1 MIIQRNA
8 DFGPYTRVGD
18 DGSKIES
25 MTVKRKI
32 TSRHGVDSRPLS
44 EWLRDAW
51 RAAANIHPSC
61 AQRLG
66 FPRSSIQVLLPIR
79 SSRCPTALRK
89 GGRSPGGKDRP
100 RANYGEGGIAARR
113 ALGKLSASVRQIGI
127 RRGTSVRVKQSKS
140 QQIVPNA
147 YASGS
152 TTFATR
158 SCLRAAQKNAT
169 SVMPIEKAAFR
180 LRRAN

>member
-89 GGRSPGGKDRP
+89 GGRSPGGRDRP
-100 RANYGEGGIAARR
+100 RANYGEGGDRR
-113 ALGKLSASVRQIGI
+113 APSTWEAVRLREANWYPTRNVGASEAIQISA
-127 RRGTSVRVKQSKS
+127 
-140 QQIVPNA
+140 N
-147 YASGS
+147 
-152 TTFATR
+152 
-158 SCLRAAQKNAT
+158 RAECVCQCAT
-169 SVMPIEKAAFR
+169 SLMPIEASSLSAAAR
-180 LRRAN
+180 QLVAGHGLSA